1 MSALTL
7 NQVAAMHV
15 RDVAAMP
22 ADALLQLK
30 TSAADRLASAKSA
43 VEHIDRALN
52 LKYADRAQQLR
63 LAAGKDAGVLR
74 FDDGQ
79 VRVSADL
86 PKKVEWDQSLLADL
100 VRRISDNGD
109 DPAEYIEISY
119 RVSET
124 KFNAWPESLKSSF
137 VPARTLKTGKP
148 SFTLA
153 IDGSDA

>member
-1 MSALTL
+1 MNALTL
-7 NQVAAMHV
+7 NQVLALPASE
-15 RDVAAMP
+15 VAAMP
-22 ADALLQLK
+22 AEALLHLK

-43 VEHIDRALN
+43 AEHIERALH

-63 LAAGKDAGVLR
+63 LAAGKDTGVVR

-86 PKKVEWDQSLLADL
+86 PKKVEWDQLLLADL
-100 VRRISDNGD
+100 VRRISANGD
-109 DPAEYIEISY
+109 DPAEYIDISY

-124 KFNAWPESLKSSF
+124 KFNAWPESLKSAF

-148 SFTLA
+148 AFTLA

>member
-30 TSAADRLASAKSA
+30 T
-43 VEHIDRALN
+43 
-52 LKYADRAQQLR
+52 
-63 LAAGKDAGVLR
+63 
-74 FDDGQ
+74 
-79 VRVSADL
+79 
-86 PKKVEWDQSLLADL
+86 
-100 VRRISDNGD
+100 
-109 DPAEYIEISY
+109 
-119 RVSET
+119 
-124 KFNAWPESLKSSF
+124 
-137 VPARTLKTGKP
+137 GKP